1 MIKKLSVLL
10 GVIAFL
16 FADFVL
22 ANAVVTSSTGTV
34 TVQTGTLP
42 ARTLRTGD
50 EVKQGDTVAT
60 GPASSAVLKFE
71 DGQVAAL
78 TANSRMTVTTY
89 SYNRGTRVGNILLSL
104 VNGGMRAIT
113 GLIGKNSP
121 NSVSYRA
128 ATATIGIRGTDVTIA
143 TALGNVVVTV
153 TEGVISFTFAG
164 QTISIPAGQGVNAR
178 TDGTFQRRAAA
189 EIVSQLAQ
197 QPGGTELIAA
207 IQGVAGLTNAIQQ
220 AAPGTPRSGDAPPT
234 PPPSGTTTTP
244 TPGGPTGGSGGG
256 AGGGTGSPS

>member
-1 MIKKLSVLL
+1 MINKLSVLL
-10 GVIAFL
+10 GTIAFL
-16 FADFVL
+16 FADCAL
-22 ANAVVTSSTGTV
+22 ANAIVTSSAGTV

-42 ARTLRTGD
+42 ARPLRTGD

-60 GPASSAVLKFE
+60 GPASSAVLKFD

-89 SYNRGTRVGNILLSL
+89 SYNRTSNTGSVLLSL
-104 VNGGMRAIT
+104 INGGMRAIT
-113 GLIGKNSP
+113 GLIGRASP
-121 NSVSYRA
+121 QNVTYRA

-153 TEGVISFTFAG
+153 TEGAISFTFAG
-164 QTISIPAGQGVNAR
+164 QTITVPAGQGVNAR
-178 TDGTFQRRAAA
+178 TDGTFQQRAAA

-197 QPGGTELIAA
+197 QPGGQELIAA
-207 IQGVAGLTNAIQQ
+207 IQGVAGLTSAIQQ
-220 AAPGTPRSGDAPPT
+220 AAPGTPRSGDAPT
-234 PPPSGTTTTP
+234 PPGTDTSTTP